1 LHSNQTNHF
10 METDSRKNKADMI
23 NLIDKS
29 KKMYVK
35 IKLSD
40 NRKYWERWVSFNKR
54 KWEMDSKL
62 KTLEEVLKSQQDIID
77 NNYRSFYDLV
87 TTKK

>member
-1 LHSNQTNHF
+1 
-10 METDSRKNKADMI
+10 MEADSKKTKADMI

-29 KKMYVK
+29 KKMHVK

-40 NRKYWERWVSFNKR
+40 DRKYWERWISFNKR

>member
-1 LHSNQTNHF
+1 

-29 KKMYVK
+29 KKMHVK

-40 NRKYWERWVSFNKR
+40 DRKYWERWISFNKR

>member
-1 LHSNQTNHF
+1 

>member
-1 LHSNQTNHF
+1 
-10 METDSRKNKADMI
+10 MEADSKKSKADII

-29 KKMYVK
+29 KKMYVR

-40 NRKYWERWVSFNKR
+40 NRKYWERWVSLNKR

-62 KTLEEVLKSQQDIID
+62 KSLEDVLKSQQDIID
-77 NNYRSFYDLV
+77 NNYKNFYDMLK
-87 TTKK
+87 TKK

>member
-1 LHSNQTNHF
+1 

-29 KKMYVK
+29 NKMYVK

>member
-1 LHSNQTNHF
+1 
-10 METDSRKNKADMI
+10 MEADSKKGKADII

-29 KKMYVK
+29 KKMYVR

-40 NRKYWERWVSFNKR
+40 NRKYWERWVSLNKR

-62 KTLEEVLKSQQDIID
+62 KSLEDVLKSQQDIID
-77 NNYRSFYDLV
+77 NNYKNFYDMLK
-87 TTKK
+87 TKK

>member
-1 LHSNQTNHF
+1 
-10 METDSRKNKADMI
+10 MEADSKKPKADII

-62 KTLEEVLKSQQDIID
+62 KSLEDVLKSQQDIID
-77 NNYRSFYDLV
+77 NNYKNFYDMLK
-87 TTKK
+87 TKK